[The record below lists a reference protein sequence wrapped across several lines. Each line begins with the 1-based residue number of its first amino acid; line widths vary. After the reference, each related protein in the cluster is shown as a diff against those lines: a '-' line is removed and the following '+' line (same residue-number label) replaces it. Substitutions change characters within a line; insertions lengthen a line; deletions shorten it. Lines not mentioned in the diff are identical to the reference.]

1 MQAYLTLVR
10 RELAGYFLSISG
22 YVVLA
27 AVALL
32 LGWSFVDLLV
42 NLQQQ
47 PTPMPLT
54 EVFFITPFFWLI
66 VVLSAPV
73 LTMRLFALEKFSGT
87 FETLMTAPVS
97 ELQVVLAKFS
107 TGLLFYLIT
116 WLPLLG
122 CLVVVRYYANDPAA
136 LNAGLV
142 TSTFLGIALL
152 GGVFISWG
160 CLASALTRSQVTAAM
175 ICLVFG
181 VGVFLVS
188 VLAGQPPAHPSWQSQ
203 VLSTFSFFEQMH
215 DFARGV
221 VDTRP
226 VVLYLS
232 LTLLFL
238 FLTLRIVESRR
249 WK

>member
-1 MQAYLTLVR
+1 MRAYLTLTR
-10 RELAGYFLSISG
+10 RELAGYFLSITG

-47 PTPMPLT
+47 PTPMPIT
-54 EVFFITPFFWLI
+54 ELFFITPFFWLI
-66 VVLSAPV
+66 LVLSAPV

-97 ELQVVLAKFS
+97 ELQVVLAKFT

-122 CLVVVRYYANDPAA
+122 CLAVVRYFTNDVAA
-136 LNAGLV
+136 LNTGLV
-142 TSTFLGIALL
+142 LSTFLGITLL
-152 GGVFISWG
+152 GAVFISWG
-160 CLASALTRSQVTAAM
+160 CLASALTQSQVTAAM
-175 ICLVFG
+175 ISLAFG

-188 VLAGQPPAHPSWQSQ
+188 VLASHVQSASTWQTQ
-203 VLSTFSFFEQMH
+203 LLSSLAFFEQMH
-215 DFARGV
+215 NFARGV

-226 VVLYLS
+226 VVLYVS
-232 LTLLFL
+232 LTFLFL
-238 FLTLRIVESRR
+238 FLTLRVVESRR